1 MTTRSTT
8 TMMKSSLAPSLLLPL
23 MMMMMLS
30 SMFVKSSSAASVVS
44 TILPLNSMTVT
55 RGELL
60 GNQPQDV
67 LNVNKGVYVCMYV
80 CMCRLFLLFA
90 VPPML
95 VGCFRVYVQEPNVTL
110 LLLRVANISQPL
122 SCSSPLFFVY

>member
-8 TMMKSSLAPSLLLPL
+8 TMMKSSLAPSLLLHL

-67 LNVNKGVYVCMYV
+67 LNVNKGVYVCM
-80 CMCRLFLLFA
+80 CRLFLLFA

-95 VGCFRVYVQEPNVTL
+95 VGCFRVYVQEPNVTF

-122 SCSSPLFFVY
+122 SCSYINRYGCHVG